1 MAGSGGGG
9 GGGGGGGATL
19 CGATRAD
26 AALFLEV
33 STVTAPAAAP
43 IFNASLRLILP
54 LRGLD
59 FLGRFLVDSPIR
71 SSFSSVVQKR
81 VSRIGSRVYTCSECE
96 SKQKGEN
103 FLRFRFLENG
113 QCEFSRHLRTH
124 VKSFAPLQFGK
135 ANRCLRSISLNRVG
149 ELLLLEKGETAENF
163 TEL

>member
-1 MAGSGGGG
+1 VNVAQIAGSGGGG

-19 CGATRAD
+19 WSGTRAD

-43 IFNASLRLILP
+43 IFNASLRLIPL

-59 FLGRFLVDSPIR
+59 FLDRFLVDSPIR

-81 VSRIGSRVYTCSECE
+81 MSRIGSRVYTCSECE

-113 QCEFSRHLRTH
+113 QSD
-124 VKSFAPLQFGK
+124 FATGFKNTPQIFG
-135 ANRCLRSISLNRVG
+135 ATSIWESESLSYVSKR
-149 ELLLLEKGETAENF
+149 
-163 TEL
+163 